1 MIKTI
6 LLRFKSNINNFR
18 FSLSKYKK
26 MEQNN
31 RKIYNID
38 TVIGKNKDTRDTN
51 VFVTDKPIKTLSVN

>member
-6 LLRFKSNINNFR
+6 LLRFKPNINNFR

-31 RKIYNID
+31 RKMYNID